1 MSDMVNHPPHY
12 TGGAIECIDY
22 IQDVLAEQEY
32 IGYLRG
38 QIIKYQH
45 RLMVK
50 ENPLQDLQK
59 LQWYARR
66 LELFMLKIRER
77 DHDRRMDHASTGN

>member
-1 MSDMVNHPPHY
+1 MTDMVNHPPHY
-12 TGGAIECIDY
+12 TTGAIECIEY

-45 RLMVK
+45 RLMAK
-50 ENPLQDLQK
+50 EDPLQDLRK

-66 LELFMLKIRER
+66 LEVFMCKLREKE
-77 DHDRRMDHASTGN
+77 HDRRMDDAAGN